1 MSVPPLL
8 LAMGRRCEMDITRDG
23 DGVSIEL
30 REGGAFLCRL
40 KLPPKEADILAGH
53 ITAVA
58 TEILNDQ
65 RTKGAAA

>member
-8 LAMGRRCEMDITRDG
+8 LAMGRRCEMNITRDG
-23 DGVSIEL
+23 DKVSIEL
-30 REGGAFLCRL
+30 REGGAFLCRFAM
-40 KLPPKEADILAGH
+40 PPAEADLFAGH

-65 RTKGAAA
+65 RKERAA